1 MDVQV
6 RFMRN
11 QDGDPILH
19 DRFLAVDG
27 AVWFS
32 GNSLN
37 AIGQR
42 ESMIIKL
49 PDANSVMSRLREI
62 FENESEDSA
71 ALTT

>member
-1 MDVQV
+1 M
-6 RFMRN
+6 
-11 QDGDPILH
+11 LH

-49 PDANSVMSRLREI
+49 PDPKPVLFRLQKIFDNEADDLATFRE
-62 FENESEDSA
+62 
-71 ALTT
+71 

>member
-1 MDVQV
+1 
-6 RFMRN
+6 MRN
-11 QDGDPILH
+11 HDGEPILH

-49 PDANSVMSRLREI
+49 PDAKSVMSRLNAI
-62 FENESEDSA
+62 FDHESDDFA
-71 ALTT
+71 HLTD